1 MAQRVT
7 ASRFVGR
14 RRELEELDQA
24 LADEAELPVLF
35 FVAGESG
42 VGKTRLV
49 RELAA
54 GVERGG
60 GRAIGGA
67 CIELG
72 EDELP
77 YAPLVAALR
86 PLQRGGEP
94 VLDQLSDATR
104 AELARL
110 NPEIGEPSTEGETE
124 RGDAQRRLFEAFLEL
139 VSRLG
144 AERPALLSIEDI
156 HWADRSTRS
165 FLRFLAASL
174 TDERVVVVASYR
186 ADELHRRHPL
196 RPLLAELERAPRSR
210 RIELERFD
218 RDELAD
224 QLADILGESPRADVV
239 DRLYAR
245 SGGNPLFTEELLAAG
260 VDGRGAPPPG
270 LREALLLR
278 VEQLS
283 DPSRQL
289 LRLLAVAGRADDRL
303 LGEAAGIGT
312 AEISARIR
320 EAVDAQIV
328 VTVDASRFG
337 FRHALLREVVYDDLL
352 PGERAELHLALAAG
366 LERLDGDGEA
376 AWSATGIAHHYYSAG
391 DQPRALKAALDASQA
406 VRGLHAY
413 GEAAGLLDR
422 ALELWPRVE
431 APEAVTGID
440 EGELLTRAARMHYL
454 AGEDALGEALYA
466 RAVEAIGEDADP
478 ERLATVLIA
487 LATCQWSLGRA
498 GRSRETQRRGLAL
511 LPTGTDSPARGRLLA
526 QQVRFLLLQGRFREV
541 LEAAPEALEV
551 AERLG
556 LDSERAGVLNRLGC
570 ALFALGDER
579 EARLR
584 MAESIELAERTGF
597 TDDLATAYLNFA
609 DALHLAGRGAEA
621 REVAELGLARVEDKL
636 DLSAGGS
643 ARPMRFIRLN
653 LAEIYFDLGDWKRAD
668 AELEAAGASSQGV
681 GAAHARLRAAQL
693 ALARSDVEQARADL
707 DRAEPPL
714 RDALEPQYI
723 ATLAV
728 LRAELALRT
737 GDLDAARASVD
748 RGIDRIQFCSEDGGR
763 IALTAVAGLTVAA
776 EGAER
781 ARDLGD
787 DAAERDAIDRARS
800 LVELAR
806 AAAEDDG
813 GPVESALLAVAEA
826 ELARASGDDEPA
838 LWDAAARA
846 WEAIQRPYPYALAR
860 WRQGQAELGR
870 ANRDAARVSLADAAT
885 VAEDLGGTWLSAE
898 VSGVATRARLSLD
911 GPRSESRDAAGEP
924 EPDETPFGLTPRE
937 LQVLELVASGATNR
951 EIGER
956 LFMAEKTASVHVSRI
971 LGKLDVR
978 GRTEA
983 AAVAHR
989 HGIGLEAPIEDLG

>member
-1 MAQRVT
+1 M
-7 ASRFVGR
+7 
-14 RRELEELDQA
+14 
-24 LADEAELPVLF
+24 
-35 FVAGESG
+35 
-42 VGKTRLV
+42 
-49 RELAA
+49 
-54 GVERGG
+54 
-60 GRAIGGA
+60 
-67 CIELG
+67 
-72 EDELP
+72 
-77 YAPLVAALR
+77 
-86 PLQRGGEP
+86 
-94 VLDQLSDATR
+94 
-104 AELARL
+104 
-110 NPEIGEPSTEGETE
+110 
-124 RGDAQRRLFEAFLEL
+124 
-139 VSRLG
+139 
-144 AERPALLSIEDI
+144 
-156 HWADRSTRS
+156 
-165 FLRFLAASL
+165 
-174 TDERVVVVASYR
+174 
-186 ADELHRRHPL
+186 
-196 RPLLAELERAPRSR
+196 
-210 RIELERFD
+210 
-218 RDELAD
+218 
-224 QLADILGESPRADVV
+224 
-239 DRLYAR
+239 
-245 SGGNPLFTEELLAAG
+245 
-260 VDGRGAPPPG
+260 
-270 LREALLLR
+270 
-278 VEQLS
+278 
-283 DPSRQL
+283 
-289 LRLLAVAGRADDRL
+289 
-303 LGEAAGIGT
+303 
-312 AEISARIR
+312 
-320 EAVDAQIV
+320 
-328 VTVDASRFG
+328 
-337 FRHALLREVVYDDLL
+337 
-352 PGERAELHLALAAG
+352 
-366 LERLDGDGEA
+366 
-376 AWSATGIAHHYYSAG
+376 
-391 DQPRALKAALDASQA
+391 
-406 VRGLHAY
+406 
-413 GEAAGLLDR
+413 
-422 ALELWPRVE
+422 
-431 APEAVTGID
+431 
-440 EGELLTRAARMHYL
+440 
-454 AGEDALGEALYA
+454 
-466 RAVEAIGEDADP
+466 
-478 ERLATVLIA
+478 
-487 LATCQWSLGRA
+487 
-498 GRSRETQRRGLAL
+498 
-511 LPTGTDSPARGRLLA
+511 
-526 QQVRFLLLQGRFREV
+526 
-541 LEAAPEALEV
+541 
-551 AERLG
+551 
-556 LDSERAGVLNRLGC
+556 
-570 ALFALGDER
+570 
-579 EARLR
+579 
-584 MAESIELAERTGF
+584 
-597 TDDLATAYLNFA
+597 
-609 DALHLAGRGAEA
+609 
-621 REVAELGLARVEDKL
+621 AELGLARVEDKL

-885 VAEDLGGTWLSAE
+885 VAEDLGGAWLSAE

-911 GPRSESRDAAGEP
+911 GPRSESRDAAG